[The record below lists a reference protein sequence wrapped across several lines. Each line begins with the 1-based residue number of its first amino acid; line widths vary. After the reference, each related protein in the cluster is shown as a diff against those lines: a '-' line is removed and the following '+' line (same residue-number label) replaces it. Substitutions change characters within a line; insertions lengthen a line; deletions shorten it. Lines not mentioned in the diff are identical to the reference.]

1 MVGPDKTQVGTN
13 AGSTEK
19 KERKKKGCLTHMH
32 MLYMHMHTCHV
43 HVNEHEH
50 VHAHVHVD
58 PKLRNVGPAR
68 VGGKIR
74 VRSAVLPNTQQTGD
88 KRTRAQRILQWNSEI
103 YAGFQH

>member
-1 MVGPDKTQVGTN
+1 M
-13 AGSTEK
+13 
-19 KERKKKGCLTHMH
+19 THSSSS
-32 MLYMHMHTCHV
+32 HMHTCIHM
-43 HVNEHEH
+43 HMHMH
-50 VHAHVHVD
+50 MCMCMHMHMYMYVHAHVHAD

-103 YAGFQH
+103 YGFQH